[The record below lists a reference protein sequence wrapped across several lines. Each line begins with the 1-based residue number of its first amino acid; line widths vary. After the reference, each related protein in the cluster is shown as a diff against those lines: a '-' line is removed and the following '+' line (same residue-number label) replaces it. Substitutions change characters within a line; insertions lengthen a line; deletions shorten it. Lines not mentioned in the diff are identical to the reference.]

1 MRVRRTDVPRT
12 LIFVSFLL
20 RAYVPI
26 ASLEH
31 LGYHTDSS
39 GILKEGEN

>member
-1 MRVRRTDVPRT
+1 MRVQGTDVLCT
-12 LIFVSFLL
+12 LILCPFS
-20 RAYVPI
+20 YVPI

-31 LGYHTDSS
+31 LGYHTDNS

>member
-1 MRVRRTDVPRT
+1 MRVLGTDVLST
-12 LIFVSFLL
+12 LILRSFSS
-20 RAYVPI
+20 VPI